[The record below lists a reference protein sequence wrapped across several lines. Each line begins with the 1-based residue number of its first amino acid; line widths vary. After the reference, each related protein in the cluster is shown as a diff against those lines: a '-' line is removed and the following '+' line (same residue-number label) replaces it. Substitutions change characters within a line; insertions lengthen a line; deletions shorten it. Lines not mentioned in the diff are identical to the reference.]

1 MVLSHRTLV
10 CLLAIG
16 LCALGACTPS
26 GDEGDFVVPTLAS
39 FETLPTALF
48 LTENAPPP
56 GFAML
61 ALDPIDR
68 GLATRPGWTYT
79 VTGSFEGMF
88 DATGEPAAG
97 TISVQVQA
105 NELGQAR
112 RVVLE
117 IEGRAFLPGEALL
130 RLEGVRFS
138 NDYYTVDVNGQ
149 CSANGGEQPG
159 GAAIADLSAG
169 QIIGGVAQALP
180 TGHRQTLDG
189 LPAWQYTFA
198 PADAR
203 LPAILAGPDAT
214 VTLAADL
221 WFAPE
226 VNAVLSYEVTAEVSG
241 VHLLWADRAAST
253 VSGTL
258 VLRYALDVA
267 ALDTLPNISVPHGC

>member
-1 MVLSHRTLV
+1 MLSYRMLV
-10 CLLAIG
+10 SLLVGGLLA
-16 LCALGACTPS
+16 LSACAS
-26 GDEGDFVVPTLAS
+26 SNDESNFVMPTLAS
-39 FETLPTALF
+39 LETIPTAVF

-56 GFAML
+56 GFATL
-61 ALDPIDR
+61 ALDPIER
-68 GLATRPGWTYT
+68 GLAAHPGWTYT
-79 VTGSFEGMF
+79 VSGSFEGVF

-97 TISVQVQA
+97 TISVQVQG
-105 NELGQAR
+105 NEPGQTR
-112 RVVLE
+112 RAVLE
-117 IEGRAFLPGEALL
+117 IEGRAFLPGEAWL

-149 CSANGGEQPG
+149 CTTDGGEQAG

-169 QIIGGVAQALP
+169 QVIGGVAQALP

-189 LPAWQYTFA
+189 LPAWQYTFT

-203 LPAILAGPDAT
+203 LPAIHPGPGGT

-226 VNAVLSYEVTAEVSG
+226 VNAVLRYEVTAAVSG
-241 VHLLWADRAAST
+241 VHLLWTDRTSST

-258 VLRYALDVA
+258 TLRYALDA
-267 ALDTLPNISVPHGC
+267 ATLDTLPNISVPHGC

>member
-1 MVLSHRTLV
+1 MVSRRTLV
-10 CLLAIG
+10 FLLVMGLLA
-16 LCALGACTPS
+16 LSACDLS
-26 GDEGDFVVPTLAS
+26 NNESASVVPTLAS
-39 FETLPTALF
+39 LETIPTAIF

-56 GFAML
+56 GFATL
-61 ALDPIDR
+61 ALDPIER
-68 GLATRPGWTYT
+68 GLSAHSGWAYA
-79 VTGSFEGMF
+79 VTGSFEGTF

-97 TISVQVQA
+97 TISAQVQG
-105 NELGQAR
+105 NEPGQTR

-138 NDYYTVDVNGQ
+138 NDYYTVDVNGV
-149 CSANGGEQPG
+149 CTADGGEQPG

-169 QIIGGVAQALP
+169 QIIGGVAQTMP

-203 LPAILAGPDAT
+203 LPAIHPGPDGT

-226 VNAVLSYEVTAEVSG
+226 VDAVLRYEVSAEVSG
-241 VHLLWADRAAST
+241 VRLLWADSA

-258 VLRYALDVA
+258 TLRYTLDVA
-267 ALDTLPNISVPHGC
+267 ALDTPPNISVPHGC

>member
-1 MVLSHRTLV
+1 MVSRRTLV
-10 CLLAIG
+10 FLLVMGLLA
-16 LCALGACTPS
+16 LSACDLS
-26 GDEGDFVVPTLAS
+26 NNESASVVPTLAS
-39 FETLPTALF
+39 LETIPTAIF

-56 GFAML
+56 GFATL
-61 ALDPIDR
+61 ALDPIER
-68 GLATRPGWTYT
+68 GLSAHSGWAYA
-79 VTGSFEGMF
+79 VTGSFEGTF

-97 TISVQVQA
+97 TISAQVQG
-105 NELGQAR
+105 NEPGQTR

-138 NDYYTVDVNGQ
+138 NDYYTVDVNGV
-149 CSANGGEQPG
+149 CTADGGEQPG

-169 QIIGGVAQALP
+169 QIIGGVARAMP

-203 LPAILAGPDAT
+203 LPAIHPGPDGT

-226 VNAVLSYEVTAEVSG
+226 VDAVLRYEISAEVSG
-241 VHLLWADRAAST
+241 VRLLWSDRTSSA

-258 VLRYALDVA
+258 TLRYTLDVA
-267 ALDTLPNISVPHGC
+267 ALDTPPNISVPHGC

>member
-1 MVLSHRTLV
+1 MVSRRTLV
-10 CLLAIG
+10 FLLVMGLLA
-16 LCALGACTPS
+16 LSAC
-26 GDEGDFVVPTLAS
+26 DFSNNESASVVPTLAS
-39 FETLPTALF
+39 LETIPTAIF

-56 GFAML
+56 GFATL
-61 ALDPIDR
+61 ALDPIER
-68 GLATRPGWTYT
+68 GLSAHSGWAYA
-79 VTGSFEGMF
+79 VTGSFEGTF

-97 TISVQVQA
+97 TISAQVQG
-105 NELGQAR
+105 NEPGQTR

-138 NDYYTVDVNGQ
+138 NDYYTVDVNGV
-149 CSANGGEQPG
+149 CTADGGEQPG

-169 QIIGGVAQALP
+169 QIIGGVAQTMP

-203 LPAILAGPDAT
+203 LPAIHPGPDGT

-226 VNAVLSYEVTAEVSG
+226 VDAVLRYEVSAEVSG
-241 VHLLWADRAAST
+241 VRLLWADSA

-258 VLRYALDVA
+258 TLRYTLDVA
-267 ALDTLPNISVPHGC
+267 ALDTPPNISVPHGC

>member
-1 MVLSHRTLV
+1 MVSRKTLV
-10 CLLAIG
+10 FLLVGGLLA
-16 LCALGACTPS
+16 LSACAS
-26 GDEGDFVVPTLAS
+26 SNDEGNFVMPTLAS
-39 FETLPTALF
+39 LETIPTAIF

-56 GFAML
+56 GFATL
-61 ALDPIDR
+61 ALDPIEH
-68 GLATRPGWTYT
+68 GLAAHPGWTYT
-79 VTGSFEGMF
+79 LTGSFEGTF

-97 TISVQVQA
+97 TISVQVQG
-105 NELGQAR
+105 NEPGQTR

-138 NDYYTVDVNGQ
+138 NDYYTVDVHGVCTTNGD
-149 CSANGGEQPG
+149 GQPG

-169 QIIGGVAQALP
+169 QVIGGVAQAMP

-203 LPAILAGPDAT
+203 LPAIHPGPDGT

-226 VNAVLSYEVTAEVSG
+226 VDAVLRYEVSAEVSG
-241 VHLLWADRAAST
+241 VHLLWADRTSST

-267 ALDTLPNISVPHGC
+267 ALDTQPNISVPHGC